1 MADSYTSAALRG
13 YGEDTYTTAALRG
26 FGDDTYTTAA
36 LRGCGRGNRLV
47 KGSPE
52 AKARMAH
59 LRSLRGKK
67 SGGAAFNSMGSLF
80 KRSRGKWMIP
90 AELAKAIKKV
100 VAEKKRE
107 EIDGGR
113 AIVASEADR
122 RRIMLKL
129 AKELGVESARKTLQK
144 WRSLI
149 PYKLSTKRLPPVREY
164 QLRSRL
170 VK

>member
-13 YGEDTYTTAALRG
+13 YGEDTYTSAALRG
-26 FGDDTYTTAA
+26 FGEDTYTTAA

-67 SGGAAFNSMGSLF
+67 SGGAAFNSKGTLF
-80 KRSRGKWMIP
+80 KRSRGRWMVP

-100 VAEKKRE
+100 VAQKKRE

-113 AIVASEADR
+113 AIAASERER
-122 RRIMLKL
+122 RQIMARL
-129 AKELGVESARKTLQK
+129 AEELGVAKARSTLQK

-149 PYKLSTKRLPPVREY
+149 PYKLSTKRKPPAREY